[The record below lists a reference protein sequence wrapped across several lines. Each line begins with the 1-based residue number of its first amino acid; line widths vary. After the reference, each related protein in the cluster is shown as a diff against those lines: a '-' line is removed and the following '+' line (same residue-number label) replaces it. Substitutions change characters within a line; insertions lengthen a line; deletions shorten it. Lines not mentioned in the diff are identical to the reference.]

1 MNFRTS
7 IASFSSKSSEQRVC
21 RMAHWVEEENPFLMS
36 NGPSE
41 KCKLDGLCPL
51 PPLHLKVENKSEA
64 LLMDHMHI
72 YKFPF

>member
-1 MNFRTS
+1 
-7 IASFSSKSSEQRVC
+7 
-21 RMAHWVEEENPFLMS
+21 MAHWVEEENPFLMS

-41 KCKLDGLCPL
+41 KCKWDGLCPL